1 MACNLLIVV
10 ALVTVHSAASVRS
23 VSSVSDQ
30 ALALEQQW
38 TKYLD
43 EDSKET
49 PIQRVVRLLK
59 EMKSQL
65 EKEADADAELYDQ
78 MVCWCETNEKE
89 KTKAIADADAK
100 DKDLTAEIEER
111 SARFG
116 VLQTEIAAT
125 KKLIAE
131 ETQALAEAT
140 ALREKEYGEFT
151 EEEKDMIQAITNLKN
166 AIQVLSRVHGGS
178 FLQLSPQ
185 IMSSLHAVLQD
196 AAYKH
201 ELLMGDDP
209 AAQAKRNSMQAALIS
224 IQQGQSQGAA
234 AARLRGLQEALD
246 VNNKA
251 PAETTLPLYLA
262 SKVLAQNAA
271 QSNSGAFVQKGAQP
285 AGAGESYAPASGVI
299 FGILKQL
306 KDDFESSLSTAQKEE
321 IKAQEAYAELKATK
335 EEQIAAA
342 KAKLE
347 SLQQEDAENKKA
359 LFDCKEDIAAIREQR
374 SLDVEF
380 LRNLKLTCQGLDKQW
395 AERSKVRGDEIKAVS
410 EAIAII
416 TDDDA
421 ADLMRKTV
429 TFLQTG
435 WASNANAEE
444 HAKRAS
450 AASVLRRLL
459 QTPEFDD
466 LLDAW
471 HGRNEKSVAT
481 LETPKAQL
489 STLVVSVQLDA
500 FTKVKE
506 AMDKMITELK
516 AQQEEEVKLKEFCTT
531 EFNQNEQ
538 NTYTKTEEKA
548 DLERK
553 IAELT
558 SHIKQLTKDIGEA
571 EEQIATSKKEI
582 KKAGEAREK
591 ENAEYQQTISDQR
604 ATQTILAK
612 ALKKLEGFY
621 KKSLLQQKE
630 DPTPPVHFQ
639 PMKKNAGAS
648 PVMGLIEQIIEE
660 SKATESEAVTA
671 EASAQAAYE
680 QFVKDSNGLIDEL
693 TTAITEKTKGKADA
707 ELEMTQAEA
716 DKKSTEGELAD
727 LASYKADLHDQCD
740 FVLKNFD
747 IRQKARLLEIEAIQ
761 KAKAILSGMA

>member
-1 MACNLLIVV
+1 MACNLWIVL
-10 ALVTVHSAASVRS
+10 ALAAVRCTTSVRS
-23 VSSVSDQ
+23 VSSISDK

-38 TKYLD
+38 SNYLD
-43 EDSKET
+43 QDTKET

-65 EKEADADAELYDQ
+65 EKEAESDAELYDQ
-78 MVCWCETNEKE
+78 MVCWCQTNEKE

-151 EEEKDMIQAITNLKN
+151 QEEKDMIQAITNLKN

-185 IMSSLHAVLQD
+185 ITTSLHAVLQD

-209 AAQAKRNSMQAALIS
+209 ASQSKRASLQAALIS
-224 IQQGQSQGAA
+224 IQQGQGQGASA
-234 AARLRGLQEALD
+234 AKLRGLQEALD

-251 PAETTLPLYLA
+251 PASTLPLDLA
-262 SKVLAQNAA
+262 SKLLAQTVAK
-271 QSNSGAFVQKGAQP
+271 SNSGAFVQKGAQP
-285 AGAGESYAPASGVI
+285 AGAGESYAPASGAI
-299 FGILKQL
+299 FGMLKQL

-321 IKAQEAYAELKATK
+321 IQAQENYAELKATK
-335 EEQIAAA
+335 EEEIAAA

-347 SLQQEDAENKKA
+347 SLLQEDAENKKA
-359 LFDCKEDIAAIREQR
+359 LFDCKEDIAALREQR

-380 LRNLKLTCQGLDKQW
+380 LRNLKLTCQGIDKQW
-395 AERSKVRGDEIKAVS
+395 EERSKTRGDEIKAVS

-429 TFLQTG
+429 TLLQIS

-444 HAKRAS
+444 HARRAS
-450 AASVLRRLL
+450 AASVLRRFL
-459 QTPEFDD
+459 QAPQFDD

-471 HGRNEKSVAT
+471 HGRNDKAVPT

-506 AMDKMITELK
+506 AMDKMIAELK

-538 NTYTKTEEKA
+538 NTYTKTEEKE

-558 SHIKQLTKDIGEA
+558 SHIETLTKEIADA
-571 EEQIATSKKEI
+571 EYGIANSKKEI
-582 KKAGEAREK
+582 KKASEAREK
-591 ENAEYQQTISDQR
+591 ENVEYQQTVSDQR
-604 ATQTILAK
+604 ATQEILKK

-621 KKSLLQQKE
+621 KKSLLQKKE

-660 SKATESEAVTA
+660 AKATEQDAVAA
-671 EASAQAAYE
+671 ESSAQADYE
-680 QFVKDSNGLIDEL
+680 QFVKDSNALIDQL
-693 TTAITEKTKGKADA
+693 TNSITEKTKGKADA
-707 ELEMTQAEA
+707 NMEKSQAEA
-716 DKKSTEGELAD
+716 DKESSEGELAD
-727 LASYKADLHDQCD
+727 LAAYKADLHDQCD

-747 IRQKARLLEIEAIQ
+747 VRQKARLLEIEAIQ
-761 KAKAILSGMA
+761 KAKSILSGMA